1 MSTEIQPDV
10 TDKPEVTD
18 KLEITGKPQGLRSR
32 INPLLF
38 AAMVAAV
45 IAAWQWYEA
54 RSQIESLQ
62 QEFEKRLVEID
73 VSYKELRN
81 ISTKVREKREETET
95 RIKLLETNLTES
107 INRQAALEELYQDLA
122 PDRDEV
128 TMEEVEQ
135 LLLIA
140 NQQLQ
145 LASNVKSALI
155 AMHEADVRL
164 QRINHP
170 QLSTLR
176 KTLAKDMDLLKAV
189 PNVDTM
195 EINLRLESLA
205 KTVDTLPLAME
216 IRPSKS
222 NAVSSVTWL
231 PEGVWSKFL
240 LSVWNDI
247 KQLVR
252 IQNMGER
259 DIPLLSPSQSYFLR
273 ENLKLRLLSTQHS
286 LLARDAVSFKTN
298 LKTSMDLINQYYDNK
313 SAPAT
318 SMLEILHQL
327 HDSEIGIE
335 LPNISASYDEVRK
348 YRLARIQAK

>member
-140 NQQLQ
+140 NQQL
-145 LASNVKSALI
+145 
-155 AMHEADVRL
+155 
-164 QRINHP
+164 
-170 QLSTLR
+170 
-176 KTLAKDMDLLKAV
+176 
-189 PNVDTM
+189 
-195 EINLRLESLA
+195 
-205 KTVDTLPLAME
+205 
-216 IRPSKS
+216 
-222 NAVSSVTWL
+222 
-231 PEGVWSKFL
+231 
-240 LSVWNDI
+240 
-247 KQLVR
+247 
-252 IQNMGER
+252 
-259 DIPLLSPSQSYFLR
+259 
-273 ENLKLRLLSTQHS
+273 
-286 LLARDAVSFKTN
+286 
-298 LKTSMDLINQYYDNK
+298 
-313 SAPAT
+313 
-318 SMLEILHQL
+318 
-327 HDSEIGIE
+327 
-335 LPNISASYDEVRK
+335 
-348 YRLARIQAK
+348 

>member
-107 INRQAALEELYQDLA
+107 IKRQAALEELYQDLA

-195 EINLRLESLA
+195 EINLRLERLA
-205 KTVDTLPLAME
+205 ETVDTLPLAME

-222 NAVSSVTWL
+222 NAVS
-231 PEGVWSKFL
+231 
-240 LSVWNDI
+240 I
-247 KQLVR
+247 K
-252 IQNMGER
+252 
-259 DIPLLSPSQSYFLR
+259 
-273 ENLKLRLLSTQHS
+273 
-286 LLARDAVSFKTN
+286 
-298 LKTSMDLINQYYDNK
+298 
-313 SAPAT
+313 
-318 SMLEILHQL
+318 
-327 HDSEIGIE
+327 
-335 LPNISASYDEVRK
+335 
-348 YRLARIQAK
+348 